1 MIRRA
6 LLSVSDKTGLID
18 FATFL
23 VSQQVEL
30 VSTGGTAELLRA
42 HHLPVRDVAELT
54 GFPEMMAGRVKT
66 LHPRVH
72 GGLLARRADAA
83 HMQSAADHG
92 IEMIDLL
99 VVNLYPFEET
109 LNKVGGR
116 VASHGEPRSEGVSG
130 EAAKGGETPPSY
142 DILVENI
149 DIGGPA
155 MIRAA
160 AKNHESVAV
169 IVDVADYAAIE
180 TMMRENNNEITAA
193 ARRRFAAKAFARC
206 ASYDT
211 LISSWLSGT
220 VASDLAEQLPTSFPP
235 YLLDAAL
242 GQTLRYGENP
252 HQAAALYQRLDGKG
266 GIAHAT
272 QLQGKE
278 LSYNNLA
285 DADAAW
291 QIACSMGCVAE
302 GEPRSEG
309 VSANGVQGP
318 RREGDKSNDSPPAAA
333 VLIKHANPCGVAT
346 DASLVTAFTK
356 ALASD
361 PVSAFGGILA
371 VNRTVDAALVDA
383 IGGLFLEVIVAPDFS
398 DEARAKLAAKKNLR
412 LLMAQPE
419 NHQSPLSGWMI
430 QAISGGYLVQEND
443 SFLKRALS
451 PTLPL
456 TAAVSGLP
464 WKATHDC
471 FTANGWQL
479 VTGDSPAAARMADAA
494 LAWNVVKFVKSN
506 AIVLVKNGATIGVGA
521 GQMSRVDS
529 VRIAIEKARAHGHD
543 PKGAVLASDAF
554 FPFADNV
561 ELAAQAG
568 ISLVIQPGG
577 SVRDPEVIEAANK
590 HGIAML
596 FTGSRH
602 FKH

>member
-6 LLSVSDKTGLID
+6 LISVSDKTGLLE
-18 FATFL
+18 FAQFL
-23 VSQQVEL
+23 ISQKIEL
-30 VSTGGTAELLRA
+30 VSTGGTAELLRKNN
-42 HHLPVRDVAELT
+42 LPVRDVSELT
-54 GFPEMMAGRVKT
+54 GFPEMMDGRVKT
-66 LHPRVH
+66 LHPLVH
-72 GGLLARRADAA
+72 GGLLARREDAE
-83 HMQSAADHG
+83 HMKSATDHN
-92 IEMIDLL
+92 IAMIDLL
-99 VVNLYPFEET
+99 VVNLYPFETT
-109 LNKVGGR
+109 LNK
-116 VASHGEPRSEGVSG
+116 
-130 EAAKGGETPPSY
+130 TDDY
-142 DILVENI
+142 DTLVENI

-160 AKNHESVAV
+160 AKNHESVTV
-169 IVDVADYAAIE
+169 IVDVADYAEIE
-180 TMMRENNNEITAA
+180 SIMRENNNEITAP

-211 LISSWLSGT
+211 LISSWLNGAASELGEPALSDAR
-220 VASDLAEQLPTSFPP
+220 VASADQPEPLKTSFPP
-235 YLLDAAL
+235 YLLDASL

-266 GIAHAT
+266 GIAHAK

-291 QIACSMGCVAE
+291 QIASSFDA
-302 GEPRSEG
+302 
-309 VSANGVQGP
+309 
-318 RREGDKSNDSPPAAA
+318 PAAT
-333 VLIKHANPCGVAT
+333 LIKHANPCGVAT
-346 DASLVTAFTK
+346 DASITTAFTK

-371 VNRTVDAALVDA
+371 VNREVDAALVGA
-383 IGGLFLEVIVAPDFS
+383 IGSLFLEVIVAPSFS
-398 DEARAKLAAKKNLR
+398 DEAREKLSAKKNLR
-412 LLMAQPE
+412 LLVAAPE
-419 NHQSPLSGWMI
+419 QHKSPLSGWMI
-430 QAISGGYLVQEND
+430 HAISGGYLVQQND
-443 SFLKRALS
+443 SLLKGVLP
-451 PTLPL
+451 PTLSL
-456 TAAVSGLP
+456 TPAASGSP
-464 WKATHDC
+464 SATHDF
-471 FTANGWQL
+471 FTANGWSL
-479 VTGDSPAAARMADAA
+479 VTGDSPTAVLMGDAA

-561 ELAAQAG
+561 ELAAEAG

-577 SVRDPEVIEAANK
+577 SMRDPEVIEAAKK
-590 HGIAML
+590 HNIAML